1 LSMMRTS
8 WPLEPAAF
16 LTQAWNS
23 PSAEG
28 VQAARDLRVGQKI
41 ADRISRAAPYERWL
55 PRRLCREHAAKSEM
69 TGCAAYGMTLS
80 SRGSVAMAVRRCAQV
95 RSALDNSPIL
105 FADVFSAR
113 RTACMNRRVARRRVV
128 GQPRSGRQ
136 LPDVAG
142 DVVEGP
148 LPQPAS
154 PAMSGQSRG
163 AEDSPTGIGRAR
175 CSPAVTATHIRSH
188 PRAPFAPSRA
198 YERSLRRLRWLLL
211 ISGWGFGA

>member
-1 LSMMRTS
+1 MMRTS

-28 VQAARDLRVGQKI
+28 VQAALDLRVGQKI

-95 RSALDNSPIL
+95 RTALDNSPIL

-128 GQPRSGRQ
+128 GQPRSGRP

-142 DVVEGP
+142 DVVEAVPVSRKP
-148 LPQPAS
+148 LYRRCRAK
-154 PAMSGQSRG
+154 ATGQKILPRESALPG
-163 AEDSPTGIGRAR
+163 VDKN
-175 CSPAVTATHIRSH
+175 ATI
-188 PRAPFAPSRA
+188 
-198 YERSLRRLRWLLL
+198 
-211 ISGWGFGA
+211 